1 MQPTPF
7 TICLVTDSRTVR
19 DAVVLSCPPPHRVQ
33 TMGLQGILEPDHS
46 LSEQGEALLEA
57 AADADVVLVSW
68 SLEHAPLIGT
78 LCHLVRQ
85 ATRRPILAL
94 CGGSQDEVIAAL
106 TTGVDEV
113 VHFPLYLPVLQARV
127 AALERHDDVL
137 HLEAARTLKASLR
150 HTLGAEPENTDGH
163 APPDARPAASSESS
177 PDPADALQQLAAAVQ
192 DSIDE
197 VLMPAD
203 RTEDVLTVGPLRL
216 ERHTFRFFIHDDE
229 VELTPKE
236 FDVLQDLMRH
246 RGEVRTRDEIL
257 EAAWGIDFD
266 TGTNTVDVYMHFL
279 RKKLKAHGVGGML
292 ETVRGRGFRL
302 VEPDAG

>member
-1 MQPTPF
+1 MPRTPF
-7 TICLVTDSRTVR
+7 TICLVTDSRPIR
-19 DAVVLSCPPPHRVQ
+19 DAVELSCPPPHRVR
-33 TMGLQGILEPDHS
+33 TLGLQGVLEPDHS

-57 AADADVVLVSW
+57 AAEADVVLVSW
-68 SLEHAPLIGT
+68 SLEQAPLIGT

-127 AALERHDDVL
+127 AALERHDDVI
-137 HLEAARTLKASLR
+137 HREAARTLKASLR

-163 APPDARPAASSESS
+163 APPDARPAASSEPS
-177 PDPADALQQLAAAVQ
+177 DALQQLAAAVQ

-197 VLMPAD
+197 VLIPVD

-216 ERHTFRFFIHDDE
+216 EQHTFRFFIHDDE